1 MIQTIK
7 RGFLAGWDDGP
18 DALPGRKLLCWCLLF
33 TFGWGLIAH
42 AYGFLHDS
50 FSHDVLNALVA
61 DNVETYWKM
70 QLGRFSAVLYRRIIR
85 GPVTMP
91 WLLGLLALLW
101 TALALFLTAKL
112 LRIRSK
118 GLLALTAGVLVAN
131 ISFIALTATYIYELD
146 IDLLALLGAAA
157 AAFLWARYGWLGAA
171 LGTLFIAGS
180 LSLYQSYLCVAVV
193 LIMLVCI
200 QELLD
205 GGRFGAVFGRGL
217 RGVGMIGVGGGIYYA
232 LLRLMARLKDIP
244 LDTGSYN
251 SVYTALDASG
261 KSETLLEAIG
271 AAYSDWAASFFDPNA
286 AFLTVGMQRLH
297 IAMAVLLAALLVAV
311 LLSKSIRPAEKALLT
326 VLVLL
331 LPLGSN
337 ATRILSG
344 RAVHDLMKYAFWL
357 VYLFLLL
364 LGRWAKECLNKPGR
378 AVNAVALLLVALLL
392 WQNVQTANA
401 CYVKKDLEQDA
412 ALSLM
417 TRVVDRIEQ
426 TEGYVP
432 GETELCFVGVSDQL
446 LPSICGFEQYRRITG
461 LTGSS
466 PIITA
471 DADYY
476 YNVYGAYFKYI
487 LNNPG
492 RMVGHKTWS
501 ALQLDERA
509 LAMPAFPAAG
519 CIREID
525 GVLVVKM
532 GEQFEWES

>member
-1 MIQTIK
+1 MIQKLK
-7 RGFLAGWDDGP
+7 RGFLAGWDDGQE
-18 DALPGRKLLCWCLLF
+18 AMPGRRLLFWCLLF
-33 TFGWGLIAH
+33 TFGWGLLAH

-70 QLGRFSAVLYRRIIR
+70 QLGRFSAVLYRRLIR

-91 WLLGLLALLW
+91 WLLGLLGLLW
-101 TALALFLTAKL
+101 TALTLFLTAKL
-112 LRIRSK
+112 LRIRSRW
-118 GLLALTAGVLVAN
+118 LLALTAGVLAVN

-171 LGTLFIAGS
+171 LGTLFITGS

-205 GGRFGAVFGRGL
+205 GARFGAVFGRGL
-217 RGVGMIGVGGGIYYA
+217 RGVGMIGVGGGIYYV
-232 LLRLMARLKDIP
+232 LLQLMAKLKDIP

-271 AAYSDWAASFFDPNA
+271 AAYGDWAASFFDPA
-286 AFLTVGMQRLH
+286 SAFLTPWMQRLH
-297 IAMAVLLAALLVAV
+297 LVMAVLLAVLLIAV
-311 LLSKSIRPAEKALLT
+311 LLSKSIRPAEKALLA

-344 RAVHDLMKYAFWL
+344 HAVHDLMKFAFWL
-357 VYLFLLL
+357 VYLLLML
-364 LGRWAKECLNKPGR
+364 LGRWAKERLARPGR
-378 AVNAVALLLVALLL
+378 AVNALALLLVALLL

-446 LPSICGFEQYRRITG
+446 LPAISGFGEYQKITG
-461 LTGSS
+461 LEGGS
-466 PIITA
+466 PILTA
-471 DADYY
+471 NAEYY
-476 YNVYGAYFKYI
+476 YNAYGAYFKYI

-492 RMVGHKTWS
+492 RMAGHKTWS
-501 ALQLDERA
+501 ELQLDERA

-532 GEQFEWES
+532 GEQFEWGD